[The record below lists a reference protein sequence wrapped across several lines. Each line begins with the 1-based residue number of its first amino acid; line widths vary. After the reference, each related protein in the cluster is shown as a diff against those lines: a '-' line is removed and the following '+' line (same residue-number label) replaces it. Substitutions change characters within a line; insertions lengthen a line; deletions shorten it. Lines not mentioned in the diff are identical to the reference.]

1 MWGVLIG
8 VRARMGKPDV
18 TIVGLGSLLSERSS
32 RTTFP
37 NLANFRLARIDG
49 YRRVFALPAAIFVE
63 RGIADLPSLQ
73 IASLSAEPCQG
84 ASFVCTVFE
93 VQDEGMDRFR
103 EREEEFDLVHVA
115 ISPLEASPPPPAE
128 APVVMGLMCCRSTDE
143 AYIRTWGE
151 EVRWTHCHANSP
163 ASASR
168 PCLAAVCWQ
177 RFASKYRANGLQ
189 TIWGHAPDSG
199 VRPCAVYLRHCVLAA
214 ERMGAACLASF
225 LDETYLIDRT
235 TTIRQY
241 LEQHPEIMSTPPP
254 LALAERYGG

>member
-1 MWGVLIG
+1 
-8 VRARMGKPDV
+8 MGRGGALDPLPRQPIAKKAFW
-18 TIVGLGSLLSERSS
+18 LQ
-32 RTTFP
+32 
-37 NLANFRLARIDG
+37 
-49 YRRVFALPAAIFVE
+49 ALP
-63 RGIADLPSLQ
+63 R
-73 IASLSAEPCQG
+73 
-84 ASFVCTVFE
+84 
-93 VQDEGMDRFR
+93 
-103 EREEEFDLVHVA
+103 
-115 ISPLEASPPPPAE
+115 
-128 APVVMGLMCCRSTDE
+128 CC
-143 AYIRTWGE
+143 
-151 EVRWTHCHANSP
+151 
-163 ASASR
+163 
-168 PCLAAVCWQ
+168 CWQ

>member
-1 MWGVLIG
+1 
-8 VRARMGKPDV
+8 MGKPDV

-49 YRRVFALPAAIFVE
+49 YRRVFAHPAAIFVE

-73 IASLSAEPCQG
+73 IASLSAEPCEG

-93 VQDEGMDRFR
+93 VEDEGMDRFR

-151 EVRWTHCHANSP
+151 E
-163 ASASR
+163 
-168 PCLAAVCWQ
+168 

-254 LALAERYGG
+254 PALAERYGG